1 MTISSVP
8 PASRTPLTPSLI
20 RTWAPIIAG
29 MIVAMPLAHP
39 IIDAFGLDTPT
50 AGRVTTVILTGILS
64 ALYYLA
70 ARLIE
75 RRWPAFGVL
84 LGLPVQPQY
93 QPAAPA
99 TAAGDQPTPERG
111 GHVTTGRGKT
121 LAGDTRITV
130 QVSTRDGVSRDL
142 TFAPNMLVGHAAE
155 SAATQLGEDH
165 TGVTFR
171 LGPAVCDRDQTLAK
185 AGIHDGSM
193 VRLHPRSH
201 PRSRP

>member
-1 MTISSVP
+1 MTADVDRRGQP
-8 PASRTPLTPSLI
+8 PLTPSLV
-20 RTWAPIIAG
+20 RTWAPILAG

-70 ARLIE
+70 VRLIE
-75 RRWPAFGVL
+75 RRWPAFGLL
-84 LGLPVQPQY
+84 LGLSVQPQY
-93 QPAAPA
+93 QLAAP
-99 TAAGDQPTPERG
+99 TAGDQPPAERG
-111 GHVTTGRGKT
+111 GHVTIGRGKT

-130 QVSTRDGVSRDL
+130 HVSTRDGVSRDL

-165 TGVTFR
+165 VGVTFR
-171 LGPAVCDRDQTLAK
+171 LGPTVCDRDQTLAK
-185 AGIHDGSM
+185 AGIRDGSM
-193 VRLHPRSH
+193 VHLQPR
-201 PRSRP
+201 PRR